1 YAFAQILVELPYILA
16 QAVTYGLIVYAMI
29 GFDWTAEKFF
39 WYLFFMYFT
48 LCYFTFY
55 GMMAVAV
62 TPNHHVASIV
72 AAAFYAIWNLFSGFI
87 VTRPK
92 IPIWWRWYYWACPV
106 AWTIYGLVASQF
118 GDIDDFM

>member
-1 YAFAQILVELPYILA
+1 
-16 QAVTYGLIVYAMI
+16 MI

-48 LCYFTFY
+48 LLYFTFY

-72 AAAFYAIWNLFSGFI
+72 AAAFYAIWNLFSGF
-87 VTRPK
+87 VVPRPVSINIEYIEK
-92 IPIWWRWYYWACPV
+92 DCFNGCLYLMCML
-106 AWTIYGLVASQF
+106 TLF
-118 GDIDDFM
+118 LTF